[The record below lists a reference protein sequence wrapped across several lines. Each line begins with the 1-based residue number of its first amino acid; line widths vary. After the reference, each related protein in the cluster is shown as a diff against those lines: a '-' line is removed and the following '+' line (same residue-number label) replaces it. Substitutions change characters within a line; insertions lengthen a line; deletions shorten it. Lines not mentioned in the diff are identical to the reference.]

1 LRVMV
6 EGKSEEKVRHWA
18 EALAAVVRE
27 SAAL

>member
-6 EGKSEEKVRHWA
+6 EGKSEENVRHWA
-18 EALAAVVRE
+18 ETLAAVVRE